1 MSLDELDGK
10 LIYEHPS
17 YIEAIAR
24 LSKNLTSLN
33 GMWGLTKW
41 PTVNPKNIRDKI
53 YVVLEENLHPMHF
66 SEIAEAISKSDFR
79 RKNVTVQAIHNE
91 LIKDSRFV
99 LIGRGIYALDSWGFE
114 KGTVSEIITRIL
126 SKAGEDGMSRKDIVK
141 HVLEKRKVKET
152 TVLLNLQNKKLFKR
166 IGKDHFVNVK

>member
-1 MSLDELDGK
+1 
-10 LIYEHPS
+10 
-17 YIEAIAR
+17 
-24 LSKNLTSLN
+24 
-33 GMWGLTKW
+33 
-41 PTVNPKNIRDKI
+41 
-53 YVVLEENLHPMHF
+53 MHF
-66 SEIAEAISKSDFR
+66 SEIAQAIGSSDFR

-91 LIKDSRFV
+91 LIKDPRFV

-126 SKAGEDGMSRKDIVK
+126 KDAGEEGMSRKDIVK

-166 IGKDHFVNVK
+166 IGKDHFVNA